1 MLRLF
6 NSNGDLKIP
15 LKAYRTCGNEFLV
28 YVTDFGVEGWK
39 EMITSRIC
47 MCYSSPRDSLKS
59 DLQLQ
64 IEIAGYTNHI
74 LISVI
79 L

>member
-15 LKAYRTCGNEFLV
+15 LKAFRTHGNEFLI

-39 EMITSRIC
+39 EMINSRVC
-47 MCYSSPRDSLKS
+47 MCYSSPRDSLVK

-64 IEIAGYTNHI
+64 IENAGHTNHI
-74 LISVI
+74 LINAI